1 MEIRTTTISPDGP
14 TVTYHPITTAEAW
27 PPVFLYGVRPLSLD
41 AAQTERELGPDELDQ
56 GSKRLRLD
64 CPNGSTNNIS
74 RTPEEEEAD
83 DQCRRANLFPA
94 EWYRWRGTAS
104 DVTIFG
110 GTYTPS
116 AAPEKTWRCEMT
128 EGDMP
133 SYGTLIGGD
142 CSLWESPGGGDASA
156 TTAGLGRC
164 DISRQYVPVRLT
176 AGEME
181 AGGWGTGGGSYWFN
195 PTVVNNE
202 VISTLS
208 LERCADPTSLVDF
221 AGAAATVTPAPSG
234 TGTAGSA
241 TGSDSAASAGR
252 ASRAERAGPAALFC
266 VVLACASVAG
276 LLSLPS

>member
-1 MEIRTTTISPDGP
+1 METRTTAISPDGP
-14 TVTYHPITTAEAW
+14 TLTYHPITTAEAW

-41 AAQTERELGPDELDQ
+41 AAQTERERAPDELDQ
-56 GSKRLRLD
+56 NSKRLRLD
-64 CPNGSTNNIS
+64 CPNGSTNNVS

-83 DQCRRANLFPA
+83 DQCRQANLFPA
-94 EWYRWRGTAS
+94 EWYRWTGTAS
-104 DVTIFG
+104 SITIFG

-116 AAPEKTWRCEMT
+116 AAAEKTWRCEMT

-142 CSLWESPGGGDASA
+142 CSLWDSPGGDASA

-221 AGAAATVTPAPSG
+221 AAAAAAATPAPSG
-234 TGTAGSA
+234 TGAAESA
-241 TGSDSAASAGR
+241 TGSASAASAGR
-252 ASRAERAGPAALFC
+252 ASRGERAGTAAMFC
-266 VVLACASVAG
+266 VVLACASVMG
-276 LLSLPS
+276 LLSLPL

>member
-1 MEIRTTTISPDGP
+1 METRITTISPDGP
-14 TVTYHPITTAEAW
+14 TLTYHPITTAEAW

-41 AAQTERELGPDELDQ
+41 AAQTERELAPDELDQ
-56 GSKRLRLD
+56 NSKRLRLD

-83 DQCRRANLFPA
+83 DQCRQANLFPA
-94 EWYRWRGTAS
+94 EWYRWTGTAS
-104 DVTIFG
+104 NITIFG

-142 CSLWESPGGGDASA
+142 CSLWDSPGGDASA

-202 VISTLS
+202 MISTLS

-221 AGAAATVTPAPSG
+221 AAAAATVTPAPSG
-234 TGTAGSA
+234 TGTTGSA
-241 TGSDSAASAGR
+241 TGSASA
-252 ASRAERAGPAALFC
+252 SRGERAGPAALFC

-276 LLSLPS
+276 LLSLPL